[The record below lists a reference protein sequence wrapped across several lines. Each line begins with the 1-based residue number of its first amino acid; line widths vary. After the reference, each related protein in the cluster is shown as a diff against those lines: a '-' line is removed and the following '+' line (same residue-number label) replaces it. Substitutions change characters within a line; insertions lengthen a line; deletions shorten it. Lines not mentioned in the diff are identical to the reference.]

1 MKFLIEVIT
10 TGFKF
15 SSPKCGT
22 EQLKIWGDGKK
33 RFEDTCGVYQES
45 V

>member
-10 TGFKF
+10 AGFKF

-22 EQLKIWGDGKK
+22 ERLKTWGEGK
-33 RFEDTCGVYQES
+33 RVEDTCGVYQES